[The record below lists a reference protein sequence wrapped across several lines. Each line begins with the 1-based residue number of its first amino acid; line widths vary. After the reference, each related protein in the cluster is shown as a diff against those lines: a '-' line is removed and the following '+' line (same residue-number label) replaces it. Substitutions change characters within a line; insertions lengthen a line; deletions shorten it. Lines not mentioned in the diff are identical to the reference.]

1 MENNVI
7 ISIKGKQS
15 YEDME
20 DETIELVTEGRLDPD
35 GTEGYTLSYQE
46 SELTGL
52 EGTLTTFQIERDR
65 VTLLRVGEV
74 NSQMVFQPGR
84 RHFSMYETPYGAL
97 SVGIS
102 TKKMHANLNER
113 GGEIEIDYAIE
124 IDHAVAGENMFHI
137 DVREKEPLFTQ

>member
-52 EGTLTTFQIERDR
+52 EGTLTTFQIEPERI
-65 VTLLRVGEV
+65 TLLRIGEV
-74 NSQMVFQPGR
+74 NSQMVF
-84 RHFSMYETPYGAL
+84 EL
-97 SVGIS
+97 SLIHISKKRVKRMAPAFRKAPQAHGIS
-102 TKKMHANLNER
+102 VSPGQPHTVIAARRLR
-113 GGEIEIDYAIE
+113 AS
-124 IDHAVAGENMFHI
+124 
-137 DVREKEPLFTQ
+137 